1 MKAVSMLAEVSN
13 EHVFSLRS
21 CDYNSS
27 VSGPEN
33 IDEAALNIML
43 LYVDFFC
50 QVRFDSFF

>member
-1 MKAVSMLAEVSN
+1 MLAEVSN